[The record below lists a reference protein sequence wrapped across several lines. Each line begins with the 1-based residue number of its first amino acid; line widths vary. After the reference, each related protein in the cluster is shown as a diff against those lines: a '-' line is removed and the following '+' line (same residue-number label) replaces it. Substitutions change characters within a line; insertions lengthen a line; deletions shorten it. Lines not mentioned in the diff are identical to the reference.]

1 MGLITM
7 KDDPNKD
14 APGGGDRRGAKA
26 TFGDA
31 FKGNTENTSAGSAG
45 KAPGAVVFLQR
56 LRPGGPWVLTA
67 IAPDGPTET
76 ITTQDASVALQFVAK
91 HNGQRN
97 LYYAVN
103 PLRGPVT
110 KKAAKTDVAAIEY
123 LFADLDPQKDE
134 SPEAAKARYL
144 ELLNTF
150 EPKAT
155 AVIDSGNGIQA
166 EWQLRTRIPLGE
178 PVNGK
183 FSDED
188 QSKIDDVEARTKAIM
203 LRLGAPAGTQNIDRI
218 LRLPGTTNLPNAK
231 KRKSGRVP
239 CPAVL
244 LEFNG
249 GTHALEDFP
258 KAEEKPRAED
268 PKAKHVK
275 GIPNNVA
282 RALYIA
288 DRGAGVSVGGYAG
301 RSELFFGFL
310 IDALRSGADDEA
322 LIEACLN
329 PKFAGMAIYEHIQ
342 DQKGDDAE
350 NYVGRQIEHAAN
362 KIEDDQGNLI
372 KITIRVRPGFR
383 HEIWRA
389 VARALRQA
397 NCPVFVRG
405 GALVEPLWRWE
416 KSEGDNRGALVA
428 KFVRYDLWRLSDMV
442 ARHAVIFQ
450 RRDKKEKKWLP
461 MDPPKDAIQTLL
473 HRGDWDNPTVRGIV
487 NAPTMRPDG
496 SLLFVPGYDPATEL
510 WYKPAGDLELPPIPE
525 RPTKADAKAAL
536 KLLTDLLAGFPL
548 EEDIDKSVALAAIL
562 TVVLRGAFEIAP
574 LFFFLAPE
582 AGTGKTFLIFLI
594 ATIAT
599 GRRAVPLPGTD
610 DPKEMEKR
618 LQAAAIEGKPIL
630 FLNNLVDDLESGLLS
645 QMVTDGTIDVRPYGK
660 NDVLI
665 PCDCRGMTAFA
676 NGNNIRVVGDL
687 VRRTLTSHLN
697 ANMEEPETRTFDF
710 DPIDKVKA
718 NRGAYLAAVFTIVRA
733 YMAAGCPK
741 QDAEAF
747 AGFDPWSRMVR
758 LPLMWLGLKDP
769 VSSTKEARLL
779 DPQRGD
785 LRERIGAYVKHMG
798 VRQPFTAAALTKKAM
813 ETTSGARGIVPAYP
827 ELFEA
832 LSRDG
837 RSVTVKS
844 VTRKLT
850 ADLKRICSLDGKQYR
865 VVLATRD
872 RKTANTYRVELVK
885 APQTVVPPEEA
896 AM

>member
-329 PKFAGMAIYEHIQ
+329 PKFAGMA
-342 DQKGDDAE
+342 
-350 NYVGRQIEHAAN
+350 N

-536 KLLTDLLAGFPL
+536 KLLTDLLAGFPF